1 VNTSQPTVLIVDDD
15 PLVLS
20 SLRRLLRTTP
30 YATKTFD
37 SGHGFLDAGRPA
49 GPACA
54 IVDLHLPDIDGLELH
69 NRLIERGIQLPLV
82 FLTGYGSV
90 DAAVGAMKF
99 GAVDFL
105 TKPVD
110 VTKLLQSLERAISLD
125 VAYQAISRRASEVA
139 RRVGLLT
146 EREKEVMRFVVTGM
160 LNKQIAGEMA
170 ISEKTIK
177 VHRGRVM
184 EKMGV
189 KSVAELVR
197 LSAIGGMPREPE
209 ILAELSVSV
218 G

>member
-1 VNTSQPTVLIVDDD
+1 VNTQPTVLIVDDD
-15 PLVLS
+15 SMVLS
-20 SLRRLLRTTP
+20 SLQRLLRTTP

-37 SGHGFLDAGRPA
+37 SGRKFLESGRPA
-49 GPACA
+49 GAACA
-54 IVDLHLPDIDGLELH
+54 IVDLHLPDIHGLELH

-105 TKPVD
+105 MKPVD
-110 VTKLLQSLERAISLD
+110 VTKLLDALKRAISQD
-125 VAYQAISRRASEVA
+125 IACQSNSRRASEVA
-139 RRVGLLT
+139 HRVGLLT
-146 EREKEVMRFVVTGM
+146 EREREVLRLVITGM

-170 ISEKTIK
+170 ISEKTVK

-197 LSAIGGMPREPE
+197 ISAIGGMAGEHEMFADLPV
-209 ILAELSVSV
+209 AV